1 MGSFYPIF
9 SLLIVTLLPNYS
21 TSQTLTV
28 EKSVAT
34 LPYLSCGVA
43 SVYDGDDNIFIFGG
57 YDGVALYSDKI
68 LKYSI
73 SADNLTI
80 VSQFPWG
87 VGFGAVLAGRTNTSY
102 FYIGGEDDRFK
113 MRRDSSEIFEFNS
126 ETNAV
131 AVVGYLPYPQ
141 FAPGAVKTDRNTG
154 LIVLAGE
161 WFEESGVNEILKFD
175 METFTLTTVGGLLAD
190 LMYFSTIRD
199 PVTGNVWVFGVEQS
213 SEKAITSDRKPSIIQ
228 PVEKYN
234 PSTNL
239 SEVWY
244 LNFPQIERLVSLT
257 SDGLSCY
264 LIGGYAQ
271 ENNNETILQFNPLT
285 HSFTSISV
293 LGLPKNSNSIFF
305 TSSVYARKLN
315 RIYVIG
321 GYLMDFADPEN
332 IHAADEILWMDLSPL
347 QN

>member
-213 SEKAITSDRKPSIIQ
+213 SEKAITSVSMAFRISNISI
-228 PVEKYN
+228 
-234 PSTNL
+234 
-239 SEVWY
+239 
-244 LNFPQIERLVSLT
+244 
-257 SDGLSCY
+257 C
-264 LIGGYAQ
+264 
-271 ENNNETILQFNPLT
+271 
-285 HSFTSISV
+285 
-293 LGLPKNSNSIFF
+293 
-305 TSSVYARKLN
+305 
-315 RIYVIG
+315 
-321 GYLMDFADPEN
+321 
-332 IHAADEILWMDLSPL
+332 
-347 QN
+347 